1 MHKIVP
7 QTLQNSSL
15 APFDKRKEKVSQEE
29 GLFLR
34 LLGDWPLNTLSFP
47 MVFCLSTGKFFSH
60 NQYNDP
66 VVS

>member
-47 MVFCLSTGKFFSH
+47 MVFLSFYRKIFLTQSI
-60 NQYNDP
+60 
-66 VVS
+66 